1 MTTFATFQNILPD
14 PNNTIGA
21 AGQVAGNA
29 GPGFASV
36 QLTSTQPVIR
46 DSTNSGQLL
55 ARAIAAHKWSVN
67 ITYNPMVRSDFE
79 NIYSFIISKRG
90 ALTPFY
96 VSLPQHRVPQD
107 STFAAWTDT
116 VNLDA
121 SGALLAGT
129 TSALLGKTGYSNTT
143 NKTPLPGDLFNIDG
157 VNSNHT
163 KTYMVTRVETTSDYQ
178 SGQPQ
183 PASNQVRIHF
193 VPGLQKGVASA
204 DDFVFHNPLIKV
216 VAKDVQQY
224 SLKTDNLY
232 QFSLSLEE
240 VQ

>member
-14 PNNTIGA
+14 PNNTIGNAGQA
-21 AGQVAGNA
+21 AGDT

-36 QLTSTQPVIR
+36 KLTSSQPVIK

-55 ARAIAAHKWSVN
+55 ARAIAAHKWS
-67 ITYNPMVRSDFE
+67 ISISYNPMVRSDFE
-79 NIYSFIISKRG
+79 NIYSFILSKRG
-90 ALTPFY
+90 GLTPFY
-96 VSLPQHRVPQD
+96 VSLPQYSVPQD

-116 VNLDA
+116 VNLE
-121 SGALLAGT
+121 SVSSLLAGT

-178 SGQPQ
+178 NGQPQ
-183 PASNQVRIHF
+183 PAATQVRIHF
-193 VPGLQKGVASA
+193 VPGLQKGIASA
-204 DDFVFHNPLIKV
+204 DDFVFHNPLVKV
-216 VAKDVQQY
+216 VAKDIQEY
-224 SLKTDNLY
+224 SLNTDNLY
-232 QFSLSLEE
+232 KFSLSLEE

>member
-55 ARAIAAHKWSVN
+55 ARAIAAHKWSVS

-79 NIYSFIISKRG
+79 NIYSFIISRRG

-96 VSLPQHRVPQD
+96 VSLPQHRVPQ
-107 STFAAWTDT
+107 
-116 VNLDA
+116 DA